1 MVVGW
6 YHLGQGDSTDSK
18 ACEGVRCVRI
28 LLGKHMQVW
37 PWQLELRQTSRS
49 CFETTEDS
57 LSLSLSVCLAQ
68 FPRNF
73 LSSALLTSQKWSTSS
88 SSTSW
93 QICKKHPKISKPT
106 KEEPGCET
114 EAISLAPDRIG
125 GVSWREFL
133 EWRWRPRWR
142 YHDNAYGTD
151 DADEEQL
158 THHDNNHRESW
169 WLGWRRRSRWW
180 WWYWWW

>member
-49 CFETTEDS
+49 CFETTEDWH
-57 LSLSLSVCLAQ
+57 SLSVSVYLAQ
-68 FPRNF
+68 FPRNI
-73 LSSALLTSQKWSTSS
+73 LWSALLTSQKWSTSS

-93 QICKKHPKISKPT
+93 QIYAKSIQKYPSPLRKSQVARLRPYHWHLTALEVCREGNFLSGADDLDGDIMTMFMGLMMLTKKSNSP
-106 KEEPGCET
+106 
-114 EAISLAPDRIG
+114 RIII
-125 GVSWREFL
+125 V
-133 EWRWRPRWR
+133 
-142 YHDNAYGTD
+142 
-151 DADEEQL
+151 
-158 THHDNNHRESW
+158 NH
-169 WLGWRRRSRWW
+169 GD
-180 WWYWWW
+180 